1 MRIYKNMKN
10 RKLSKILIDILVI
23 LMGNACIAVAVA
35 FFVIPNKLLVGGTAG
50 IAVAMNAF
58 WAIPEEIV
66 INVLIYTLFFA
77 GALVLGRSFFLKTI
91 TSTIVYPVLL
101 TLAGDLYEV
110 IPKEYITMDTLT
122 SIICAGVLVG
132 FGIGIVYR
140 RNASTGGMDIIPLI
154 VNKYTGIPL
163 HLLLLMVD
171 GFTVLLGVIAYGLQA
186 SIYGVISV
194 VLCSFVI
201 DKTILLGAKQVK
213 QVQIIS
219 QESERILTKILED
232 MDRGCTIV
240 ESRGGYTNEKRDM
253 LMVVVPI
260 NQYQMLINVV
270 HSIDPS
276 AFVIVSDIN
285 EIRGRGFTISREHL
299 NH

>member
-1 MRIYKNMKN
+1 MRK
-10 RKLSKILIDILVI
+10 RKLYKILIDILVI
-23 LMGNACIAVAVA
+23 LLGNACIAIAVA

-50 IAVAMNAF
+50 IAVAVNAF
-58 WAIPEEIV
+58 LGIPEEIV
-66 INVLIYTLFFA
+66 INVLVYTLFIA
-77 GALVLGRSFFLKTI
+77 GAIVLGKEFFFKTV
-91 TSTIVYPVLL
+91 TSTIVYPILL
-101 TLAGDLYEV
+101 TLSNDLYEI
-110 IPKEYITMDTLT
+110 IPKQYVTMDTLT

-132 FGIGIVYR
+132 FGIGIVYK

-154 VNKYTGIPL
+154 INKYTHIPL
-163 HLLLLMVD
+163 HILLMAVD
-171 GFTVLLGVIAYGLQA
+171 CFTVLLCVIAYGLQA

-201 DKTILLGAKQVK
+201 DKTILLGAKQTK
-213 QVQIIS
+213 QLQIIS
-219 QESERILTKILED
+219 QESDLIRTKILED
-232 MDRGCTIV
+232 LDRGCTIV

-260 NQYQMLINVV
+260 NQYQTLIDAV

-285 EIRGRGFTISREHL
+285 EIRGRGFTIQGEHL
-299 NH
+299 

>member
-1 MRIYKNMKN
+1 MRK
-10 RKLSKILIDILVI
+10 RKLYKILIDILVI
-23 LMGNACIAVAVA
+23 LLGNACIAIAVA

-50 IAVAMNAF
+50 IAVAVNAF
-58 WAIPEEIV
+58 LGIPEEIV
-66 INVLIYTLFFA
+66 INVLVYTLFIA
-77 GALVLGRSFFLKTI
+77 GAIVLGKEFFFKTV
-91 TSTIVYPVLL
+91 TSTIVYPILL
-101 TLAGDLYEV
+101 TLSNDLYEI
-110 IPKEYITMDTLT
+110 IPKQYVTMDTLT

-132 FGIGIVYR
+132 FGIGIVYK

-154 VNKYTGIPL
+154 INKYTHIPL
-163 HLLLLMVD
+163 HILLMAVD
-171 GFTVLLGVIAYGLQA
+171 CFTVLLGVIAYGLQA

-201 DKTILLGAKQVK
+201 DKTILLGAKQTK
-213 QVQIIS
+213 QLQIIS
-219 QESERILTKILED
+219 QESDLIRTKILED
-232 MDRGCTIV
+232 LDSGCTIV

-260 NQYQMLINVV
+260 NQYQTLIDAV

-285 EIRGRGFTISREHL
+285 EIRGRGFTIQREHL
-299 NH
+299 

>member
-1 MRIYKNMKN
+1 MSKNKW
-10 RKLSKILIDILVI
+10 SKILIDILVI
-23 LMGNACIAVAVA
+23 LLGNACIAVAVA

-50 IAVAMNAF
+50 IAVAVNAF
-58 WAIPEEIV
+58 WGLPEELV
-66 INVLIYTLFFA
+66 INGLIYVLFIA
-77 GALVLGRSFFLKTI
+77 GALVLGRDFFLKTI

-101 TLAGDLYEV
+101 TMAGDIYEI

-122 SIICAGVLVG
+122 SIICTGVLVG
-132 FGIGIVYR
+132 FGIGIVYK

-163 HLLLLMVD
+163 HILLMLVD
-171 GFTVLLGVIAYGLQA
+171 CFTVLLGVIAYGLQA

-194 VLCSFVI
+194 VLCSYVI
-201 DKTILLGAKQVK
+201 NKTILLGAKQVK

-219 QESERILTKILED
+219 QESEKILDKILED

-240 ESRGGYTNEKRDM
+240 ESRGGYTNQKRDM

-260 NQYQMLINVV
+260 NQYQTLINVV
-270 HSIDPS
+270 HDVDES

-285 EIRGRGFTISREHL
+285 EIRGRGFTISR
-299 NH
+299 

>member
-1 MRIYKNMKN
+1 MKN
-10 RKLSKILIDILVI
+10 KKFSKLLIDILVI
-23 LMGNACIAVAVA
+23 LLGNACIAVAVA

-50 IAVAMNAF
+50 IAVAINAF

-66 INVLIYTLFFA
+66 INVLIYTLFIA
-77 GALVLGRSFFLKTI
+77 GALVLGKAFFLKTI

-110 IPKEYITMDTLT
+110 IPKEYIAMDTLT
-122 SIICAGVLVG
+122 SIICAGILVG

-163 HLLLLMVD
+163 HMLLLMVD

-186 SIYGVISV
+186 SVYGVISV

-219 QESERILTKILED
+219 QESEKILEKILED

-260 NQYQMLINVV
+260 NQYRTLIDVV
-270 HSIDPS
+270 HSIDKS
-276 AFVIVSDIN
+276 AFVIISDIN
-285 EIRGRGFTISREHL
+285 EIRGRGFTLERKHL
-299 NH
+299 

>member
-1 MRIYKNMKN
+1 MRK
-10 RKLSKILIDILVI
+10 RKLYKILIDILVI
-23 LMGNACIAVAVA
+23 LLGNACIAIAVA

-50 IAVAMNAF
+50 IAVAVNAF
-58 WAIPEEIV
+58 LGIPEEIV
-66 INVLIYTLFFA
+66 INVLVYTLFIA
-77 GALVLGRSFFLKTI
+77 GAIVLGKEFFFKTV
-91 TSTIVYPVLL
+91 TSTIVYPILL
-101 TLAGDLYEV
+101 TLSNDLYEI
-110 IPKEYITMDTLT
+110 IPKQYVTMDTLT

-132 FGIGIVYR
+132 FGIGIVYK

-154 VNKYTGIPL
+154 INKYTHIPL
-163 HLLLLMVD
+163 HILLMAVD
-171 GFTVLLGVIAYGLQA
+171 CFTVLLGVIAYGLQA

-201 DKTILLGAKQVK
+201 DKTILLGAKQTK
-213 QVQIIS
+213 QLQIIS
-219 QESERILTKILED
+219 QESDLIRTKILED
-232 MDRGCTIV
+232 LDRGCTIV

-260 NQYQMLINVV
+260 NQYQTLIDAV

-285 EIRGRGFTISREHL
+285 EIRGRGFTIQREHL
-299 NH
+299 

>member
-1 MRIYKNMKN
+1 MNNKKW
-10 RKLSKILIDILVI
+10 SKILIDILVI
-23 LMGNACIAVAVA
+23 LLGNACIAVSVA

-50 IAVAMNAF
+50 IAVAINAF
-58 WAIPEEIV
+58 WGIPEEIV
-66 INVLIYTLFFA
+66 INVLIYTLFVA
-77 GALVLGRSFFLKTI
+77 GALVLGKEFFLKTI
-91 TSTIVYPVLL
+91 TSTVVYPVLL
-101 TLAGDLYEV
+101 TLAGDLYEI
-110 IPKEYITMDTLT
+110 IPKEYIAMDTLT
-122 SIICAGVLVG
+122 SIICTGVLVG

-154 VNKYTGIPL
+154 INKYTGIPL
-163 HLLLLMVD
+163 HILLMAVD

-219 QESERILTKILED
+219 QKSENILGKILED

-240 ESRGGYTNEKRDM
+240 ESRGGYTNQKRDM

-260 NQYQMLINVV
+260 NQYQTLIDVV
-270 HSIDPS
+270 HSIDDS

-285 EIRGRGFTISREHL
+285 EIRGRGFTLSREHV
-299 NH
+299 